1 MLEAAPGPNRML
13 LWNSPG
19 SIRVQRQRG
28 LPWCRSKVCVYSY
41 VLKLDAKDIF
51 CTKAAARLTSD
62 SHRTD
67 SFSFSLR
74 PNPDPWAFLE

>member
-1 MLEAAPGPNRML
+1 M
-13 LWNSPG
+13 
-19 SIRVQRQRG
+19 
-28 LPWCRSKVCVYSY
+28 YSY

-51 CTKAAARLTSD
+51 CTKAAARLTSY

-74 PNPDPWAFLE
+74 PNPDPWASDSGWIESFWTSYMSAGIQKAQGPQTQTKK